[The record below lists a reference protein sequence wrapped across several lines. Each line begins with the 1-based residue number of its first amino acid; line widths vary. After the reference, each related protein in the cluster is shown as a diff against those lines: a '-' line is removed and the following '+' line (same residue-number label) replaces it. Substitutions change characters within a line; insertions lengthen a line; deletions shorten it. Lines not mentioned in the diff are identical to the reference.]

1 MAKRKEVIN
10 GLHNVFTLNS
20 DDLYDISSFSYEQS
34 VDENTILFAIADSE
48 DVGNYITINGEP
60 KIISE
65 NDNFIITDGIVFSG
79 NGGGSGNSGGNSGDN
94 NGGVSG
100 DNYMLR
106 YGSNYTGSSS
116 LVNHSISPQW
126 TIKNQS
132 GTPVDSTQ
140 DKMSI
145 EVEYGAKVDFSGEW
159 SYEAEI
165 ATTKEP
171 TACSGNWG
179 DALPNPGNVV
189 TFSESNI
196 ERTTSFS
203 QTISGPKSGLEVKN
217 GKVVVA
223 SGSDTDTKT
232 ASVTFKHRI
241 YYGASTLSSISNLED
256 LKRLNTEFS
265 DTFAKTFTANCTG
278 GKYIYLAYPSAIPG
292 NPVFNVGGFD
302 SSEIIESN
310 RKITNDYDSD
320 IDYKVLRILN
330 KQNGSSITVKVTK
343 K

>member
-65 NDNFIITDGIVFSG
+65 NDNFIITEGIVFSG
-79 NGGGSGNSGGNSGDN
+79 NGGGSGNSGGNNGDN
-94 NGGVSG
+94 NDGVSG

-106 YGSNYTGSSS
+106 DGSNYTGSSS
-116 LVNHSISPQW
+116 LVNHSIIPQW
-126 TIKNQS
+126 IIKNQS
-132 GTPVDSTQ
+132 GTHVDNIQ

-145 EVEYGAKVDFSGEW
+145 EVEYGEKVDFSGEW
-159 SYEAEI
+159 SYEAKT

-179 DALPNPGNVV
+179 DELPSPGNVV
-189 TFSESNI
+189 PYSKSNI
-196 ERTTSFS
+196 EETTSFS

-217 GKVVVA
+217 GKVVKA
-223 SGSDTDTKT
+223 SGYDTSTRT
-232 ASVTFKHRI
+232 ASVVFKHRI
-241 YYGASTLSSISNLED
+241 YYGCTELDEITSLANLKTLSTE
-256 LKRLNTEFS
+256 LNTSFE
-265 DTFAKTFTANCTG
+265 KTFDVDCGG
-278 GKYIYLAYPSAIPG
+278 GKYIYIAYPTSILGEPS
-292 NPVFNVGGFD
+292 FKIGGLDFTNLVETTI
-302 SSEIIESN
+302 EIE
-310 RKITNDYDSD
+310 NDYGLKVNYNIRRVFD
-320 IDYKVLRILN
+320 IQTSTKTIV
-330 KQNGSSITVKVTK
+330 VTK